1 LNAEREE
8 KEKQRIN
15 DLEQLIMKFFEVA
28 SHEIIN

>member
-15 DLEQLIMKFFEVA
+15 DLEKLIMKFFEVA